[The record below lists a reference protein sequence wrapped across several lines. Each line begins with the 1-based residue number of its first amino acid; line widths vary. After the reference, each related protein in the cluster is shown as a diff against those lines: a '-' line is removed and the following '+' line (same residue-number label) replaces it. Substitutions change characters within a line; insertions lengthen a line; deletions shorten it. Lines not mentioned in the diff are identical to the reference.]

1 MFRATIFY
9 DNLRDFLGDSWKAYA
24 LMGTSLILF
33 AVLLILVPE
42 LLSFLVASLLLWA
55 GIMVLYMA
63 WQFRK
68 AAKELEG
75 THFTI
80 WRF

>member
-75 THFTI
+75 TYFTI